1 MMEFKNIDSFSITE
15 CCEYLRIDRV
25 DLPEAVQ
32 SLKDLKG
39 LDKLVVSRLKFLLD
53 TDKATVESC
62 GSIEQYEKYLSTWPD
77 GLYLHF
83 ARQKIDQLRAESEEL
98 AFYNKHK
105 GSSLG
110 RKKYLRKY
118 PNGKHSSEIRTI
130 LRRKRRV
137 RNIIFVIFFL
147 IVAGALTLAGVFS
160 YEPLPTIDIPTEINV
175 SQYGDTIWF
184 DKYIKNVVNDDNIYM
199 TLNAINGQP
208 DAIEKGKVVYRND
221 GHEAID
227 LDAMSSSDYMDL
239 DWPDNLLWNEE
250 YEIPMNTSSHEQVRE
265 VCITSVAKLF
275 GFVIQERTDVVRIRQ
290 QPGLATYL
298 SCQDRMGEWCY
309 EILSTNKD
317 QNGNRTINI
326 LVSNN
331 GIQGNTFPVF
341 LEADGTYIRVEKS
354 DSLWISVEKRDDVYD
369 DSFNFHIRVSENR
382 SAQNRTGSITF
393 SCGDKYIKFVLEQ
406 KSGYASYF
414 DVEKDEVSLN
424 PKEVWNDWD
433 GSFLSG
439 SHYTL
444 KVNTDGV
451 WDYEQ
456 LGGYDWLKVRKGVYD
471 DKIEYQV
478 KENSGLDYREARII
492 ISTVNMGSK
501 TILITQR
508 SY

>member
-15 CCEYLRIDRV
+15 CCEYLRIDRG

-32 SLKDLKG
+32 NLKDLKG

-62 GSIEQYEKYLSTWPD
+62 GSIEQYEKYLSIWPD
-77 GLYLHF
+77 GLYHHF

-98 AFYNKHK
+98 AFYNKYK

-137 RNIIFVIFFL
+137 RNIIFVIFSL
-147 IVAGALTLAGVFS
+147 IAVGALTLEGIFS
-160 YEPLPTIDIPTEINV
+160 YEPLPSIDIPSEINV

-184 DKYIKNVVNDDNIYM
+184 DKYIKNVVNDDNIHLAFSENDRQ
-199 TLNAINGQP
+199 TKLV
-208 DAIEKGKVVYRND
+208 EKGKVVYRND

-227 LDAMSSSDYMDL
+227 LDAMSSSDYMNL
-239 DWPDNLLWNEE
+239 DWPDNLSWNEG
-250 YEIPMNTSSHEQVRE
+250 YVIPMNASSHEQIRE
-265 VCITSVAKLF
+265 MCITSVAKLF
-275 GFVIQERTDVVRIRQ
+275 GFVIQERTDVVRIKQ
-290 QPGLATYL
+290 QSGLATYL

-309 EILSTNKD
+309 EMLSTNKD

-341 LEADGTYIRVEKS
+341 LETDGTYIRVEKS
-354 DSLWISVEKRDDVYD
+354 DSLWMSVEKRSDVYG
-369 DSFNFHIRVSENR
+369 DSFPFHIRVSENR
-382 SAQNRTGSITF
+382 SAQNRTGGITF
-393 SCGDKYIKFVLEQ
+393 SCGDKFIKLVLEQ

-414 DVEKDEVSLN
+414 DVEKDEVFLS
-424 PKEVWNDWD
+424 PKEVWEEGDYMW
-433 GSFLSG
+433 G
-439 SHYTL
+439 SHYAL
-444 KVNTDGV
+444 EINTDGV